1 MNKPMPSLLPPN
13 ATALERRLAETNA
26 RISGIPVDIGTLMD
40 PDAIPLAFL
49 PWLAWHVGVET
60 WKDYWPEQVKRARVK
75 TAIRIARIKGT
86 AEAVRQVC
94 ASFGANVA
102 MREWFEMTPR
112 GRPGTFDIVLT
123 VGSRDGVP
131 ATAEYVADIRAEV
144 DRAKRGTAHYTF
156 KQGFGATATQR
167 VGAGARAAVYC
178 RLSLSDT

>member
-1 MNKPMPSLLPPN
+1 MNSLLPPN
-13 ATALERRLAETNA
+13 ATVLERRIAQANA
-26 RISGIPVDIGTLMD
+26 CISGIPVEIGTLMD
-40 PDAIPLAFL
+40 PDKIPLAFL

-75 TAIRIARIKGT
+75 TAIRIARVKGT

-102 MREWFEMTPR
+102 MREWFETTPR
-112 GRPGTFDIVLT
+112 GKPGTFEILLT

-144 DRAKRGTAHYTF
+144 DRAKRGTAHYIF
-156 KQGFGATATQR
+156 KQGYSANGTQR
-167 VGAGARAAVYC
+167 IGAGARPAVYH